1 MPELIVG
8 IPLSIVIMWGAGML
22 YALSAISFLIL
33 FRQEIKNE
41 LMTALFSF
49 LLSMAFALIL
59 MGAGEYLKNMI
70 FGYLGTL
77 AILIGSVF
85 MLKFP
90 LTFFSEVSRRTLFQL
105 LLGGV
110 LLIFVWMVISE
121 MGRQLMPQFIMWY
134 MIIVSGIVVGF
145 FIFFVG
151 LRSKERAIKIKAT
164 GGGLGVASCCVV
176 SHVAS
181 MSGAILL
188 SAIFQFLAPILLIL
202 SLLAGRY
209 YQRNLDKLNITKS
222 S

>member
-1 MPELIVG
+1 MPELIG
-8 IPLSIVIMWGAGML
+8 SIPLPIAIMWGAGTL
-22 YALSAISFLIL
+22 YAFSALSFYIF

-41 LMTALFSF
+41 LMTALFAF

-59 MGAGEYLKNMI
+59 MGVGEYSKNMV

-90 LTFFSEVSRRTLFQL
+90 LTVLPAVSRRTLFQL

-110 LLIFVWMVISE
+110 LFIFVWMVISE
-121 MGRQLMPQFIMWY
+121 TGRQLMPQFIMWY
-134 MIIVSGIVVGF
+134 MIVVNGIIVGF

-164 GGGLGVASCCVV
+164 GGGLGVASCCVI

-188 SAIFQFLAPILLIL
+188 SAIFQFLAPILLTL

-209 YQRNLDKLNITKS
+209 YQRNLDKSNITKS